1 METKKISNGKRPD
14 HRRPAAQ
21 VGVSKANNA
30 RSLLDER
37 QQVIE
42 DYINSLKTFMKSIL
56 RKWN

>member
-14 HRRPAAQ
+14 HERPAAQ

-37 QQVIE
+37 QQVVE
-42 DYINSLKTFMKSIL
+42 D
-56 RKWN
+56 